1 MGSDV
6 LCKLENVFLEGFYV
20 RHGVC
25 VCVEKLAANE
35 SRSDGMCTCVR
46 SNGAQ
51 ITAVFISAQKLHRN
65 DPALAP

>member
-25 VCVEKLAANE
+25 VCVLRDVLLMSHEAME
-35 SRSDGMCTCVR
+35 CVR
-46 SNGAQ
+46 
-51 ITAVFISAQKLHRN
+51 V
-65 DPALAP
+65 